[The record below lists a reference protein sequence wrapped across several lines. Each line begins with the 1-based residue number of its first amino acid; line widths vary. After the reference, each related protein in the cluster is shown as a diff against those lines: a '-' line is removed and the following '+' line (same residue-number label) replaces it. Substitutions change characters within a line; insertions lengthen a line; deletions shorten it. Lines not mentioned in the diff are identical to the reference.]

1 MIRRSLFGLVAV
13 AVVAA
18 AFVELAVPQAFARD
32 GDTRI
37 LLTGT
42 GGSGSARSR
51 TGNDRLELDVEAEH
65 LKVAAGTMLTV
76 NVDGKAAGTMTVTGS
91 GSAELELR
99 SDHRQTVPTIMTG
112 SVVTVVDAAG
122 NVLMTGTF

>member
-1 MIRRSLFGLVAV
+1 MIRRSFLGLV

-18 AFVELAVPQAFARD
+18 ACVELTVPQAIARD
-32 GDTRI
+32 GDVRI
-37 LLTGT
+37 LLSGP

-65 LKVAAGTMLTV
+65 SKATAGTVLTV
-76 NVDGKAAGTMTVTGS
+76 NVNGVAAGTMTVTGS

-122 NVLMTGTF
+122 SVLMTGTF

>member
-65 LKVAAGTMLTV
+65 LKVADGTVLTV
-76 NVDGKAAGTMTVTGS
+76 MVDGAAAGTMTVNS
-91 GSAELELR
+91 RSAELELR